1 MNSFKS
7 AVARAAVVLAFVV
20 SGCASVDSFDRNDVL
35 ASMHDSSQLG
45 GE

>member
-1 MNSFKS
+1 MNTFKS

-20 SGCASVDSFDRNDVL
+20 SGCASVDALDHNDIL